1 MSGTRSPFVVEP
13 EWLASRL
20 GGSVRIVDASWFFPA
35 AGRNARAEY
44 EAGRIPG
51 AVFFDHDEV
60 VDPGSPLPHTLP
72 TPEIFAEH
80 AGRLGLAENDTIVV
94 YDSLGI
100 YTAPRVWWMLK
111 SMGAKDVFILD
122 GGFDNWKAAGLPVTG
137 DPTVVNPAVF
147 RPRFDRDAVS
157 SLDDMK
163 RFVETGASQIAD
175 ARSPGRFTGE
185 EAEPRKGVRSGHMPG
200 ARSVTTFSLSENGRL
215 KTLEDLRRT
224 FEEAGVDLDRPVAT
238 TCGSGVTAAV
248 VTLALRSLG
257 HAQNTLY
264 DGSWSE
270 WGALSDTPVETGPAA
285 GGREP

>member
-1 MSGTRSPFVVEP
+1 MTASRSPFVVAP
-13 EWLASRL
+13 EWLAARL
-20 GGSVRIVDASWFFPA
+20 GGSVRILDASWFFPS
-35 AGRNARAEY
+35 AGRDARAEY
-44 EAGRIPG
+44 EATHIPG

-60 VDPGSPLPHTLP
+60 VDPDSALPHTLP
-72 TPEIFAEH
+72 APEVFAEH
-80 AGRLGLAENDTIVV
+80 VGRLGLRETDTIVV

-111 SMGAKDVFILD
+111 TMGAKDVFVLD
-122 GGFDNWKAAGLPVTG
+122 GGFDNWKAAGLPVTSE
-137 DPTVVNPAVF
+137 PTIVAPAVF
-147 RPRFDRDAVS
+147 TPHFDARALA

-185 EAEPRKGVRSGHMPG
+185 EAEPRAGVRPGHMPD

-215 KTLEDLRRT
+215 KDIEGLRRT
-224 FEEAGVDLDRPVAT
+224 FADAGIDVDRPVAT

-248 VTLALRSLG
+248 ITLALRSLG
-257 HAQNTLY
+257 HEQNTLY

-270 WGALSDTPVETGPAA
+270 WGARDDTPVETGSAK
-285 GGREP
+285 RKDKS